1 MVSLILAIVS
11 LVLFFFNYIIAALF
25 ALVALIVALV
35 RLKKENPKGYN
46 IAGIIISSIV
56 LVLSILLFVY
66 GVITTVKI
74 TEKARQEVNEINE
87 KYDDYENQ

>member
-11 LVLFFFNYIIAALF
+11 LVLFFFNYIIAALV
-25 ALVALIVALV
+25 ALVALIVAS
-35 RLKKENPKGYN
+35 RKLKKEKPKGYN

-56 LVLSILLFVY
+56 LVLSILLFAY
-66 GVITTVKI
+66 GVITTAKI

-87 KYDDYENQ
+87 KYDDYDE